1 VNLSDTETTFINTQK
16 IVGTDKSFFNELFS
30 NATSD
35 DVRKKELEGDY
46 NSKLKKNIKLQN
58 IKLIKNGLYDDS
70 IEFETRLL
78 VNEKIKNVGNLK
90 IIDLPFID
98 KVYTRDIVTT
108 ETRNYDINYVNYE
121 NNASYNSTIILNIP
135 DGKKFAEIPEN
146 KFYNYKRHSY
156 SINFELLKP
165 NSLKVSRIVSTPWD
179 NITTAEY
186 ADYKKYVEEVIANE
200 DQVVGYK

>member
-1 VNLSDTETTFINTQK
+1 MNLSDTETTFINTQK